1 MEEEILN
8 KLTCIL
14 IFIHQVNDMSR
25 EKYLSPLPL
34 SMIFQIF
41 SSGIPFSLTALLNF
55 SMFSKSILSPEPV
68 KSPCRKQNC

>member
-8 KLTCIL
+8 KLICFL

-25 EKYLSPLPL
+25 GKYLSLLQL

-41 SSGIPFSLTALLNF
+41 SSGIPFSLTALLKF
-55 SMFSKSILSPEPV
+55 SMFSESMLSPEPV
-68 KSPCRKQNC
+68 KSPCKKQNF